1 MSLTPDPQEQRHLT
15 ASMLQQKFRNLHG
28 VQREPQRYFNSV
40 ICKNHNSTIDEK
52 QQNCPRTR
60 VPLLRGR
67 SKIAP
72 ICRSE
77 SNGDLLNDV
86 RERLSL
92 PQDTSIPDSFLN
104 KLSDKL
110 TDANDNQPLSRVDR
124 RQSLYDIGFGK
135 LGTYSKLHVLGSGT
149 YSIVYKGTSRLTN
162 KLVALKEIHLEREE
176 GVPFTAIREVS
187 LLKQLKHNNI
197 ITLHDI
203 IYTNRT
209 LILVFEYVD
218 RDLSRYLDECDHKI
232 NLDNVRIFLFQMLR
246 GLKYCHDRK
255 ILHRD
260 LKPQNI
266 LISKTGELKLADF
279 GLARAKSF
287 PTKTYTDEVVTLWY
301 RPPDILL
308 GNVDYGTSIDMW
320 GVGCIFFEMAAG
332 FTLFLG
338 VDQKKQIVSM
348 FEILGTPSE
357 TDWPTIKS
365 DLEYASINIPNYPG
379 RDLASM
385 APRLDE
391 QGIDLLKKFLKCN
404 PNLRISSGK
413 ALRHKYFKSFPI
425 EIYDLQDS
433 VSIFSIPKLRLS
445 KEVSSNHSILQNVNV

>member
-1 MSLTPDPQEQRHLT
+1 MSPLLDTQEQKSPT
-15 ASMLQQKFRNLHG
+15 VPMLQQRFQNIHG
-28 VQREPQRYFNSV
+28 IQRDPQRYFNPV
-40 ICKNHNSTIDEK
+40 ICNNDNSSK
-52 QQNCPRTR
+52 GQQQQNGPKTR
-60 VPLLRGR
+60 VLIPRSR

-72 ICRSE
+72 ICLSE
-77 SNGDLLNDV
+77 SNCDLLNDV

-92 PQDTSIPDSFLN
+92 PQDTSIPNSFLN
-104 KLSDKL
+104 KLNDKL
-110 TDANDNQPLSRVDR
+110 IDANGNQPLSRVDR

-135 LGTYSKLHVLGSGT
+135 LTTYSKLHVLGSGT

-203 IYTNRT
+203 IYTSRT

-218 RDLSRYLDECDHKI
+218 RDLGRYLDECDHKI
-232 NLDNVRIFLFQMLR
+232 NLDNIRLFLFQMLR

-266 LISKTGELKLADF
+266 LISKIGELKLADF

-332 FTLFLG
+332 FTLFVG
-338 VDQKKQIVSM
+338 VDQAKQIVSM
-348 FEILGTPSE
+348 FEILGTPRE
-357 TDWPTIKS
+357 TDWPTIRS

-385 APRLDE
+385 ATRLDE

-404 PNLRISSGK
+404 PNLRISS
-413 ALRHKYFKSFPI
+413 AEAMRHKYFKSFPV
-425 EIYDLQDS
+425 EIYDLHDS
-433 VSIFSIPKLRLS
+433 ASIFSIPKLRLS
-445 KEVSSNHSILQNVNV
+445 KEVSYNHPILQNVNV